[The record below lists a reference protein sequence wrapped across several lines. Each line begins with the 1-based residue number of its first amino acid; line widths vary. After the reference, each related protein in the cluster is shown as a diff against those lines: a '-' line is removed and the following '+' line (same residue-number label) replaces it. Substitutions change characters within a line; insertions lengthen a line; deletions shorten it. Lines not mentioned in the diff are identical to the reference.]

1 MCWGEGVDAS
11 VYLCLLANT
20 GTKWSNHRKL
30 SVNELKE
37 NQMCFYDKSLGLW
50 SMNLC
55 IHQ

>member
-11 VYLCLLANT
+11 VYLCLLTNT

-37 NQMCFYDKSLGLW
+37 NQICFYDKALGLW
-50 SMNLC
+50 SKNLC